1 LALWPID
8 DIPSPEPIP
17 LRAAAFATPVRPPT
31 MPNLAILIFERMDV
45 RPTPEIWED
54 YRDWHRLALPCWYR
68 SAPPEDPR
76 LGQQ

>member
-1 LALWPID
+1 
-8 DIPSPEPIP
+8 
-17 LRAAAFATPVRPPT
+17 

-54 YRDWHRLALPCWYR
+54 YRDWHLLTLPCWYR

-76 LGQQ
+76 LGQR

>member
-1 LALWPID
+1 
-8 DIPSPEPIP
+8 
-17 LRAAAFATPVRPPT
+17 

-45 RPTPEIWED
+45 WPTLEIWED
-54 YRDWHRLALPCWYR
+54 YRDWHRLTLPCWYR